1 MAKKSPKK
9 AKRKTSQPA
18 APTPTSGRICNLLPS
33 KNTENDW
40 LFSNALASGA
50 LAAAPAALPASVDLR
65 KPWWT
70 IGDQGQTGSC
80 VGWASAEGV
89 VRYHMVMAGRLAS
102 NLPLSPRF
110 VWMASKETDVA
121 VTRPETFIEEA
132 GTNLK
137 TSMDICRKYGVVTST
152 LLPFA
157 INTLMYTGS
166 ENTFYAAASQRKIA
180 AYFNLGRNLTQ
191 WKTWLATRGPIL
203 VGLSV
208 DQTWENATATHGNL
222 DVFMPNT
229 VRGGHA
235 VAIVGYHAT
244 GRFIVRNSWGTGWGD
259 KGFAYA
265 SPAYINGAFFN
276 ESYGVTI

>member
-1 MAKKSPKK
+1 MAKKSRKYPKP
-9 AKRKTSQPA
+9 KTSKSEADVP
-18 APTPTSGRICNLLPS
+18 SGSRVCNLLPS
-33 KNTENDW
+33 KNTEQDW
-40 LFSNALASGA
+40 RFSNALESGA
-50 LAAAPAALPASVDLR
+50 LGAPRAALPASVDLR

-70 IGDQGQTGSC
+70 IGNQGSTGSC

-89 VRYHMVMAGRLAS
+89 VRYQMVMANRLA
-102 NLPLSPRF
+102 NNVPLSPRF
-110 VWMASKETDVA
+110 VWMASKETDAAVA
-121 VTRPETFIEEA
+121 RPETFIEEA
-132 GTNLK
+132 GTFLK
-137 TSMDICRKYGVVTST
+137 AAMDICRKYGVVPST

-166 ENTFYAAASQRKIA
+166 ENTFYATASQRKIA
-180 AYFNLGRNLTQ
+180 AYFNLGRDMNQ

-208 DQTWENATATHGNL
+208 DHTWDNATATHGNL

-235 VAIVGYHAT
+235 VAIVGYQAT
-244 GRFIVRNSWGTGWGD
+244 GRFIVRNSWGTAWGD